1 MIELDTVLNKLEERS
16 RHIDYSLRQ
25 RMPAGGD
32 IAYSMGYLQGQSAGI
47 QSAIEIIKRAL
58 DDEYAK
64 ENEL

>member
-1 MIELDTVLNKLEERS
+1 VIELDTVLNKLEEQS

-25 RMPAGGD
+25 RMPCGGD